1 MTLSNEQKVLYLANV
16 IAMARADGQLSPV
29 EEAAIEVVQK
39 SIGARKTELN
49 KAFSQAEKEQ
59 FQPTPVGFWSNKI
72 KNLEDII
79 YVSMIDGVVDNL
91 EKKLLLSFA
100 KQIQISQDQLN
111 LIISD
116 VKNEIATTAV
126 DISCP
131 NCKAKISKSVK
142 FCPECGVETQKAFES
157 ETVAVSY
164 EIPLSG
170 IAIEFA
176 ESTASSFSH
185 AVQNHQNAPINKTC
199 VKGKKTWYLASWPK
213 NNISLAQELV
223 GNLKGIRNR
232 KVYVDGKESQWD
244 DVFGF
249 SWCFNSRKSAYRPN
263 EYCFGL
269 DEKQLN
275 VWGCKQTRMDWTEW
289 ADWFGYGAFKDK
301 GMFNNQVSFV
311 FDKKRIRHELETNLF
326 KYRFCP
332 HLRFKL
338 IEAVID
344 SLPDEVSPSEKGSW
358 GYKKD
363 YDESPGS
370 ILVKVKTKEDGYTY
384 TDEYYSSGVIP
395 NSIDVGLK
403 LLKNAFKTCGY
414 PASITKSILEYKG

>member
-49 KAFSQAEKEQ
+49 KAFSQAEKDQ
-59 FQPTPVGFWSNKI
+59 FQPAPVGFWSNKI

-79 YVSMIDGVVDNL
+79 YVSMIDGVVDNN

-116 VKNEIATTAV
+116 VKNEIATMAV

-142 FCPECGVETQKAFES
+142 FCPECGVEAQKAFES

-164 EIPLSG
+164 EIPSSG

-185 AVQNHQNAPINKTC
+185 AVQNHQNGDHG
-199 VKGKKTWYLASWPK
+199 V
-213 NNISLAQELV
+213 
-223 GNLKGIRNR
+223 
-232 KVYVDGKESQWD
+232 SQ
-244 DVFGF
+244 
-249 SWCFNSRKSAYRPN
+249 
-263 EYCFGL
+263 
-269 DEKQLN
+269 
-275 VWGCKQTRMDWTEW
+275 
-289 ADWFGYGAFKDK
+289 
-301 GMFNNQVSFV
+301 
-311 FDKKRIRHELETNLF
+311 LEMLW
-326 KYRFCP
+326 
-332 HLRFKL
+332 L
-338 IEAVID
+338 
-344 SLPDEVSPSEKGSW
+344 
-358 GYKKD
+358 
-363 YDESPGS
+363 
-370 ILVKVKTKEDGYTY
+370 
-384 TDEYYSSGVIP
+384 
-395 NSIDVGLK
+395 
-403 LLKNAFKTCGY
+403 
-414 PASITKSILEYKG
+414 